1 MQESDEVEK
10 RLSELVMLDLSD
22 EQFRL
27 EAEEI
32 FELLSERDR
41 QISETFDEL
50 LEEIDDLIILAE
62 RLEKENVLPR

>member
-22 EQFRL
+22 GQFRS

-41 QISETFDEL
+41 QVSETFEAL
-50 LEEIDDLIILAE
+50 LEEIDDLIILAD
-62 RLEKENVLPR
+62 RLEKENIHPR